1 MPSER
6 TPSPEF
12 TTSIDPVSVARA
24 VSGNR
29 DALVDLLD
37 RHGPAVERSLRIGA
51 AWQGRVDASDV
62 MQVTYLE
69 AFLRIGTFDPQR
81 ADAFPAW
88 LRRIAEH
95 NLLDA
100 IRELE
105 AERNRSAPR
114 RLRGIG
120 SDESYVALLDVLS
133 ASGGTPS
140 QSVRREEAGSMLGAA
155 IERLPTDYATAIRLY
170 DLEGHPIEDVA
181 ATMKRSPG
189 AVHMLRMRAHERL
202 RELLGPESGI
212 LDSSA

>member
-6 TPSPEF
+6 TPSPDF
-12 TTSIDPVSVARA
+12 TSSIDRVSVARA

-37 RHGPAVERSLRIGA
+37 RHGPAVERSLRIGPG
-51 AWQGRVDASDV
+51 WQGRLDVSDV

-69 AFLRIGTFDPQR
+69 AFLRISTFDPQR

-105 AERNRSAPR
+105 TERNRSAPR
-114 RLRGIG
+114 RIRAFGAE
-120 SDESYVALLDVLS
+120 ESYVALLDILS

-140 QSVRREEAGSMLGAA
+140 QSVRREEAGTILAAA
-155 IERLPTDYATAIRLY
+155 IERLPADYATALRLY
-170 DLEGHPIEDVA
+170 DLEGRAIDDVA
-181 ATMKRSPG
+181 AAMQRSIG
-189 AVHMLRMRAHERL
+189 AVHMLRLRAHDRL
-202 RELLGPESGI
+202 REL
-212 LDSSA
+212 

>member
-6 TPSPEF
+6 TPSPDF
-12 TTSIDPVSVARA
+12 VATTDRVSVARA
-24 VSGNR
+24 VCGDR

-37 RHGPAVERSLRIGA
+37 RHGPSVERSLRISA
-51 AWQGRVDASDV
+51 AWQGRVDACDV

-69 AFLRIGTFDPQR
+69 AFLRIKTFDPQR
-81 ADAFPAW
+81 FDAFPAW

-105 AERNRSAPR
+105 SERNRAAPR
-114 RLRGIG
+114 RLRGVG
-120 SDESYVALLDVLS
+120 PDESYVALLDVLS
-133 ASGGTPS
+133 ASGATPS
-140 QSVRREEAGSMLGAA
+140 QSVRREEAGSMLTAA
-155 IERLPTDYATAIRLY
+155 IESLPADYANAVRLY
-170 DLEGHPIEDVA
+170 DLESRQIDEVA
-181 ATMKRSPG
+181 AAMNRSPG